1 MKDQEA
7 LIIEA
12 GKVFIPLSKF
22 KGGMDWLQEQSQTI
36 MESEGHNRKML
47 CSSWGSAIFFS
58 EKNLYATGTAIYHSG
73 FAFEAKIINVKNT
86 FQKGRLV

>member
-12 GKVFIPLSKF
+12 GKVFIPLIKF

-36 MESEGHNRKML
+36 MESEGHNRKTL
-47 CSSWGSAIFFS
+47 WGSAIFFS